1 MVNFVIKRT
10 VFYYQISW
18 INQNGETVFKDKQ
31 FFYNFFSKILVK
43 EDEEAYLISLEEKKL
58 NNNQEKSKK
67 DENDDWIFG
76 ILSKTKK
83 TDFPMKQNLDDG
95 VLSSLDLKENEGLY
109 YPTHFA
115 IYGGTI
121 LITEFNFDSLRPNFY
136 IKKKINDILGKRE
149 YEVKEINIKPVIRK
163 DIEEILN
170 SDLREI
176 QLSIAPTKRSVLK
189 ENSDLS
195 EMFKDIEKLPD
206 LTLNIGFSMGKRRS
220 NKYYKEFD
228 NIKRLLLNMFKKD
241 KLNSFDKVLLK
252 RKTSDKIESINL
264 LDQIFKTDEEFIK
277 SNDRNKA
284 IDSEDAFKKF
294 KIIYKNNKSELDDMI
309 IR

>member
-10 VFYYQISW
+10 VYYYQISW

-43 EDEEAYLISLEEKKL
+43 EDEEDYLISLEEKKL
-58 NNNQEKSKK
+58 NKNQEKSKK
-67 DENDDWIFG
+67 DENDNWIFG

-83 TDFPMKQNLDDG
+83 TDFPLKQNMDDG
-95 VLSSLDLKENEGLY
+95 VLSSLDLEENEGLY

-115 IYGGTI
+115 IYYGTI

-176 QLSIAPTKRSVLK
+176 QLSIAPSKRSVLK
-189 ENSDLS
+189 ENSDLR
-195 EMFKDIEKLPD
+195 EMFNDIENLPD
-206 LTLNIGFSMGKRRS
+206 LILNIGFSMGKRRS

-228 NIKRLLLNMFKKD
+228 NIKRSLLNMFKND
-241 KLNSFDKVLLK
+241 KINSFDKVLIK

-284 IDSEDAFKKF
+284 IDSADAFNKF

>member
-1 MVNFVIKRT
+1 MIKRT
-10 VFYYQISW
+10 IYYYQISW
-18 INQNGETVFKDKQ
+18 INQKEEIVFKDKQ

-43 EDEEAYLISLEEKKL
+43 EDKDDYLIRLEEKKI
-58 NNNQEKSKK
+58 NNNQDKSKNE
-67 DENDDWIFG
+67 ENKNWIFG

-115 IYGGTI
+115 IYDGSI
-121 LITEFNFDSLRPNFY
+121 LITEVNFDSLRPNFF
-136 IKKKINDILGKRE
+136 IKRKINDILEKKE
-149 YEVKEINIKPVIRK
+149 YEVKEIKIKPILRK

-170 SDLREI
+170 SNLREI
-176 QLSIAPTKRSVLK
+176 QLSIAPSKRSILK
-189 ENSDLS
+189 EEPNLNS
-195 EMFKDIEKLPD
+195 MFKNIESFPD
-206 LTLNIGFSMGKRRS
+206 LTLNIGFSMGRRRS

-228 NIKRLLLNMFKKD
+228 NIKKSLLNLFKED
-241 KLNSFDKVLLK
+241 KLNSFNKVFVK
-252 RKTSDKIESINL
+252 RKINEKYESINL
-264 LDQIFKTDEEFIK
+264 LDQIFKTEEEFIK

-284 IDSEDAFKKF
+284 INSEDAFKKF